1 MGKMQMVELDPVKM
15 QTFMNQTDARALDL
29 ALGKAPGY
37 LVKTKQRC
45 KMPAGVYR
53 LLCKL
58 TELPDDAL
66 TPDPEPEHTAD
77 DPLPGQM
84 ELTDDAPKPVKYHV
98 HSEWNTTEVFYDL
111 YCEGT
116 IVLSLIVPRTSVN
129 NGDCLTQAFS
139 HLSNAIMEAAQP

>member
-15 QTFMNQTDARALDL
+15 DHFMQATDVRALEL
-29 ALGKAPGY
+29 SLGKSPNY
-37 LVKTKQRC
+37 LTKTKQRC

-58 TELPDDAL
+58 TDLPEDAL
-66 TPDPEPEHTAD
+66 TPDPEPERTAD

-129 NGDCLTQAFS
+129 NGDSLKKAFS
-139 HLSNAIMEAAQP
+139 HLASAFTEAVEK

>member
-58 TELPDDAL
+58 AELQPDAL
-66 TPDPEPEHTAD
+66 TPDPEPERTAD

-84 ELTDDAPKPVKYHV
+84 EIEQEKAFRVV
-98 HSEWNTTEVFYDL
+98 HEISGMTHYFDML
-111 YCEGT
+111 YG
-116 IVLSLIVPRTSVN
+116 N
-129 NGDCLTQAFS
+129 NNAFS
-139 HLSNAIMEAAQP
+139 ISFPCHHIDDLSADIHDAFDYLASAIMEAAQP